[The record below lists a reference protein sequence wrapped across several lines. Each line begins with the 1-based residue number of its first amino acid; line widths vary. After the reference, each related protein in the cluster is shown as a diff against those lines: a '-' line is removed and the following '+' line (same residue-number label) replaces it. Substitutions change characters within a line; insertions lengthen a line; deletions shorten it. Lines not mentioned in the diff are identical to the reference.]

1 MKQCVKVLSIV
12 VITIFV
18 YAAPVHADTVLLKNG
33 DRLIGDVQ
41 NSHFAL
47 QSAYGKIV
55 IQSDFLKRISLSQNQ
70 PQDSKLQ
77 TINNDFLS
85 GKLLNKDIQI
95 HLQNETRATLN
106 TNDLKL
112 IMLDTSGPSRPLLT
126 AIFTMN
132 NNDRF
137 SGKLIDP
144 GLMIKADF
152 MTATYRPEEL
162 NRIEFI
168 GHDQKEVKVLLT
180 NGDIIE
186 GALKLDDIKIAPDS
200 FGRLIANKSGFS
212 SIQFNARKMVLKEF
226 TSLPAYEKDGDGD
239 GVPDHQDKCPDT
251 PWGYPVDDNG
261 CSSKPIL
268 SKKIEPQKTNH
279 LDMDNDGVLDPLDRC
294 PQTPETAKV
303 DKNGCWE
310 APEILFDFDSDK
322 IKPQY
327 YTALEVIVTVLK
339 RNPGLKVEIQGSTD
353 NIGPESYNQMLSEKR
368 ALAVKGFLISK
379 GIERQRLKT
388 VGYGA
393 AKNVASNQNEA
404 GRALNRRI
412 DFVPIN

>member
-1 MKQCVKVLSIV
+1 MKQCVKVLSIL

-18 YAAPVHADTVLLKNG
+18 YSAPVHADTVLLRNG

-47 QSAYGKIV
+47 QSAYGQIV
-55 IQSDFLKRISLSQNQ
+55 IKSDFLKRISLSENQ
-70 PQDSKLQ
+70 PLDAKLQ
-77 TINNDFLS
+77 TINNDLLS

-95 HLQNETRATLN
+95 QLQNETRATLN
-106 TNDLKL
+106 INDLKL

-137 SGKLIDP
+137 SGKLFDP

-168 GHDQKEVKVLLT
+168 ADSQKEIKVLLT

-212 SIQFNARKMVLKEF
+212 SIQFNARKMVLKKF
-226 TSLPAYEKDGDGD
+226 ASLTADEKDGDGD
-239 GVPDHQDKCPDT
+239 GVLDHQDKCPDT

-261 CSSKPIL
+261 CSSKSIL
-268 SKKIEPQKTNH
+268 SKKIESPKTNH
-279 LDMDNDGVLDPLDRC
+279 LDLDNDGVLDPLDRC

-303 DKNGCWE
+303 DENGCWE
-310 APEILFDFDSDK
+310 RPEILFDFDSDK

-327 YTALEVIVTVLK
+327 FTALEVIVAVLK
-339 RNPGLKVEIQGSTD
+339 RNPGLKVEIQGNTD
-353 NIGPESYNQMLSEKR
+353 NIGPESYNQTLSEKR
-368 ALAVKGFLISK
+368 ALAVKGFLVNK

-412 DFVPIN
+412 DFVPIQ